1 MYVSTVLIIAKQ
13 QKKPGVEQQKIGNYA
28 TVELFTPSKKK
39 VLCFILSQP
48 IQSLKGKSQIFSHMC
63 FLDCVLIHKIMC
75 IYMTPEQ
82 KWNYLRAKMKLKKD
96 RKRKKKNKRFVAYW
110 ESYSTYNIQLYKNV
124 LMEHSTMCNEYMQ

>member
-124 LMEHSTMCNEYMQ
+124 LMKHSTMCNEYMQ